1 MFPTLWITSLLATRV
16 PKPFIFM
23 PTKNLAKRKLT
34 SSQQGL
40 NSQSF
45 NHKASTQ
52 PIYNF
57 VNSFNSK
64 VMWSHHAFK
73 YIT

>member
-1 MFPTLWITSLLATRV
+1 
-16 PKPFIFM
+16 M

-64 VMWSHHAFK
+64 VM
-73 YIT
+73 